1 MLKHPYDRLAKNH
14 TITVCGKTAE
24 MEEFMKV
31 IMKVGPRNEEM
42 IAQVKNILDGTFG
55 CAGFGDEENTT
66 LYRQIALEKLAEK
79 CESKNELLDAI
90 YYACGERKEGLEDR
104 EAYFQEQM
112 NGDEFSYFAEA
123 LAGKEFQWN

>member
-1 MLKHPYDRLAKNH
+1 MLEHPYDRLAKNY
-14 TITVCGKTAE
+14 TTAVCGKAAE

-31 IMKVGPRNEEM
+31 ILKVGPRNEEM

-55 CAGFGDEENTT
+55 CVGFGDEESGA
-66 LYRQIALEKLAEK
+66 LCKPIAFEKMAEK
-79 CESKNELLDAI
+79 CESKDELLDAI

-112 NGDEFSYFAEA
+112 CGDEFGYFAEA
-123 LAGKEFQWN
+123 ISGKEFQWV

>member
-31 IMKVGPRNEEM
+31 ILKVGPRNEEM

-55 CAGFGDEENTT
+55 CVGFGDEESGA
-66 LYRQIALEKLAEK
+66 LCKQIALEKLAEK
-79 CESKNELLDAI
+79 CESKDELLDAI
-90 YYACGERKEGLEDR
+90 YYACGERKEELEDR
-104 EAYFQEQM
+104 EAYFLEQM
-112 NGDEFSYFAEA
+112 CGDEFGYFAEA
-123 LAGKEFQWN
+123 LSGKEFQWV

>member
-1 MLKHPYDRLAKNH
+1 
-14 TITVCGKTAE
+14 
-24 MEEFMKV
+24 MKV
-31 IMKVGPRNEEM
+31 ILKVGPRNEEM
-42 IAQVKNILDGTFG
+42 IAQVKNLLDGTFG
-55 CAGFGDEENTT
+55 CAGFVYEENSV

>member
-1 MLKHPYDRLAKNH
+1 
-14 TITVCGKTAE
+14 

-31 IMKVGPRNEEM
+31 ILKVGPRNEEM
-42 IAQVKNILDGTFG
+42 IAQVKNILDGTFW

-79 CESKNELLDAI
+79 CESKDGLLDAI

-112 NGDEFSYFAEA
+112 NGDEFGYFVEA
-123 LAGKEFQWN
+123 LSGKEFQWV

>member
-1 MLKHPYDRLAKNH
+1 
-14 TITVCGKTAE
+14 
-24 MEEFMKV
+24 MKV

-42 IAQVKNILDGTFG
+42 IAQVKNIIRT
-55 CAGFGDEENTT
+55 
-66 LYRQIALEKLAEK
+66 ALSGALASAMK
-79 CESKNELLDAI
+79 KTPRCTGRLPWRSWLKSANRRTNCWPDAI